1 MNVLGE
7 DAVRPWCT
15 DSHVAYTPKPVLC
28 FGVLIS
34 SHIVMVRCSKT
45 AGSLFFERK
54 VVKWCTE
61 YQHQKKTTRFLKNSD
76 AGTKLSDSGTNI
88 FFFSHE
94 SSQFLMMD
102 V

>member
-1 MNVLGE
+1 MHPQARVVLRRS
-7 DAVRPWCT
+7 DIIPHC
-15 DSHVAYTPKPVLC
+15 L
-28 FGVLIS
+28 
-34 SHIVMVRCSKT
+34 VRCSKT
-45 AGSLFFERK
+45 AGSLFFQRK

>member
-1 MNVLGE
+1 MHPQARVVL
-7 DAVRPWCT
+7 RRT
-15 DSHVAYTPKPVLC
+15 DIIPHCL
-28 FGVLIS
+28 
-34 SHIVMVRCSKT
+34 VMFENSGKYFFSK
-45 AGSLFFERK
+45 RK